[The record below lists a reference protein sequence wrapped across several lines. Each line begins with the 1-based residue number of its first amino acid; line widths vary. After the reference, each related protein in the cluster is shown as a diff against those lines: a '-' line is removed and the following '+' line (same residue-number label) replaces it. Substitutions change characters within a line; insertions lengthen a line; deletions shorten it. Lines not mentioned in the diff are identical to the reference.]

1 MGYLLGIDLGAS
13 FSAAATIDDGDASPT
28 MVGLGHRAPQVPSVI
43 YARDDAAWPSVSRPS
58 TWR

>member
-13 FSAAATIDDGDASPT
+13 FSGAATIDDGDASPT

-43 YARDDAAWPSVSRPS
+43 YARDAAAWPSVSRPS